1 MAELGETQD
10 PAALIPGKPEAI
22 EENARVLQARAGEAG
37 NAADGL
43 KAIDTGAWQGPAASA
58 FHDKFSYEPGKWYA
72 AADSLQAASGALNDH
87 ASTLRWAQA
96 QAAEAISLWN
106 QGQATTQQAKASHDH
121 AAAQAAANNQ
131 PPPPFTDPGESQRQ
145 AAREKLNRA
154 RAQLTDSGNITAQT
168 LRDRAGQ
175 APQKSSWLDDVGDTL
190 AQAGADVVNA
200 MASAGN
206 AMLNHPLDTL
216 TAVGGIGL
224 TVISSA
230 GEGVGGL
237 LDATG
242 VGAIAGVPL
251 NIVSAAG
258 IAAGASMTGAAA
270 IDSAGHGARDDHVE
284 PIKAN
289 SSNESAGSSTA
300 DSSPPAGAQDGW
312 SSRASSNGKGT
323 VWLCTGVAARGC
335 AGDGQRAIRF
345 GSSSSCTCRR
355 PARNTCGPTAQRRAE
370 APHVGHAL
378 ARAEK
383 WFNGPAYL
391 RAGC

>member
-22 EENARVLQARAGEAG
+22 EQNARVLQARAGEASD
-37 NAADGL
+37 AADGL

-106 QGQATTQQAKASHDH
+106 QGQAKTQQAKASHDQ

-131 PPPPFTDPGESQRQ
+131 PPPPFTDPGEAQRQ
-145 AAREKLNRA
+145 AARDVLNRA
-154 RAQLTDSGNITAQT
+154 LAQLTDSGNIAAQT

-216 TAVGGIGL
+216 GAAGGIGL

-230 GEGVGGL
+230 GEGLGGL

-242 VGAIAGVPL
+242 VGAIGGVPL

-258 IAAGASMTGAAA
+258 IAAGASITGAAVMDMA
-270 IDSAGHGARDDHVE
+270 AHAAGDDHVE
-284 PIKAN
+284 PVKPN
-289 SSNESAGSSTA
+289 SSSESAGSSAA

-312 SSRASSNGKGT
+312 SSRPSNNGKGT
-323 VWLCTGVAARGC
+323 VW
-335 AGDGQRAIRF
+335 QKP
-345 GSSSSCTCRR
+345 GSSGDSNSVRVMEPGADPRYPNGYVKFTNENNQ
-355 PARNTCGPTAQRRAE
+355 PVKLDGKPGSRAE
-370 APHVGHAL
+370 THIPRNADGSYPAPEG
-378 ARAEK
+378 
-383 WFNGPAYL
+383 W
-391 RAGC
+391 